1 MGISTEITDEQI
13 AVVTMNHPPVN
24 ALPVKGWFEVADAV
38 TTAAENGARVV
49 ILRAEGKG
57 FNAGVDIKEM
67 QQIEGFE
74 GILGA
79 NRGCYAAFKAIY
91 ECPVPVIAAVNG
103 FCLGGGVGLVGNA
116 DTIVAS
122 DDAFFGV
129 PEVDRGALGAATH
142 LSRLVPQHMLR
153 TLYFTAQTIT
163 AQRLH
168 ELGSVHAV
176 VPRDDLDDKALEIAR
191 QIAQKDPQVIRAAK
205 AALNGIDPV
214 DVNASYRFEQGFTYE
229 LNLAGVADER
239 RDAFVK
245 EGR

>member
-38 TTAAENGARVV
+38 TSAADEGARVV

-168 ELGSVHAV
+168 ELGSVHQV
-176 VPRDDLDDKALEIAR
+176 VPREDLDEAALEVAR
-191 QIAQKDPQVIRAAK
+191 QIAAKDPQVIRAAK

-245 EGR
+245 DGR

>member
-38 TTAAENGARVV
+38 TAAADQGARVV

-168 ELGSVHAV
+168 ELGSVHQV
-176 VPRDDLDDKALEIAR
+176 VPREDLDEAALEVAR
-191 QIAQKDPQVIRAAK
+191 QIAAKDPQVIRAAK

-245 EGR
+245 DGR

>member
-1 MGISTEITDEQI
+1 MGISTEVTDEQI

-38 TTAAENGARVV
+38 TTAADNGARVV

-116 DTIVAS
+116 DTIVAG

-142 LSRLVPQHMLR
+142 LSRLVPQHLLR

-176 VPRDDLDDKALEIAR
+176 VPREDLDETALEVAR
-191 QIAQKDPQVIRAAK
+191 QIAKKDPQVIRAAK
-205 AALNGIDPV
+205 AALNGIDPI

-245 EGR
+245 DGK

>member
-38 TTAAENGARVV
+38 TTAADKGARVV

-168 ELGSVHAV
+168 ELGSVHQV
-176 VPRDDLDDKALEIAR
+176 VPREDLDDAALEVAR
-191 QIAQKDPQVIRAAK
+191 QIAAKDPQVIRAAK

-245 EGR
+245 DGR

>member
-24 ALPVKGWFEVADAV
+24 ALPVKGWFEVAAAV
-38 TTAAENGARVV
+38 TTAADNGARVV

-168 ELGSVHAV
+168 ELGSVHQV
-176 VPRDDLDDKALEIAR
+176 VPREDLDEAALEVAR
-191 QIAQKDPQVIRAAK
+191 QIAAKDPQVIRAAK

-245 EGR
+245 DGR

>member
-38 TTAAENGARVV
+38 TTAADEGARVV

-91 ECPVPVIAAVNG
+91 ECPVPVVAAVNG

-168 ELGSVHAV
+168 ELGSVHQV
-176 VPRDDLDDKALEIAR
+176 VPREDLDEAALEVAR
-191 QIAQKDPQVIRAAK
+191 QIAAKDPQVIRAAK

-245 EGR
+245 DGR